1 MYSSYKLWKTIFRTA
16 IRQASFLIAIE
27 FDFSQST
34 AIKHNNRVL
43 EFSSVIILDLLA
55 NNQRCAYMYDF

>member
-43 EFSSVIILDLLA
+43 EFSSVIILLA